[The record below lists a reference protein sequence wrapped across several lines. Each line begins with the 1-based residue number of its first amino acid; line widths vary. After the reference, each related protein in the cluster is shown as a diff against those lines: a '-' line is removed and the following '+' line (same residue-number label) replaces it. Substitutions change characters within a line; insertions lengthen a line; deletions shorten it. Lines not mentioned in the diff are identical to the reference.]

1 MSKTTGARL
10 FAEMI
15 RAYGITHLF
24 YVPQI
29 ISRALAALDDS
40 PVKRIVAHSEKA
52 AAYMAD
58 GYARARGGP
67 GICMAQP
74 VGASNLASGL
84 RDAALAGS
92 PVIAISGGPAAAT
105 RNRNAYQE
113 IDDLTQFDAVTK
125 LNTTVDHVSR
135 LPDMLRQAFRSA
147 TSGAPGPVHL
157 RFPGRHGE
165 GPLAECD
172 EQDARAEPQFAH
184 VPPFRPCAE
193 ATHLQAAAALLM
205 AAERPVIIAGGGVQV
220 SGAQAALLALA
231 ERWQIPVATSPNG
244 KGVILDAHPLAFG
257 VVGTYSRSSSNRAV
271 AEADLVFFVGSP
283 AGGLVTANWRI
294 PGPGARVIQLD
305 IDAEHLGRNYPN
317 AASLHGDARMTLQA
331 LLAVTPA
338 PASPSPARAAWLA
351 QVRTWSDAWRAETQP
366 LLDSSAVPLRP
377 ERLCSEIT
385 RALPPNGVVVADT
398 GHAAMWT
405 STLVELT
412 HRDQRYIRCA
422 GSLGWALP
430 GAIGVKCALPER
442 PVLCFTG
449 DGGMHYHLS
458 ELETAAR
465 HKINL
470 VVVVNN
476 NSALNQ
482 EINSVE
488 TIYGGQGKGRSDE
501 LWRFG
506 DVDFA
511 KVAEAMGCKGI
522 RVTQPEQL
530 APALQLAFSLHQ
542 PVVIDVVTDVR
553 AFARKAWVPA

>member
-1 MSKTTGARL
+1 MSKTSGAKL
-10 FAEMI
+10 FVEMI
-15 RAYGITHLF
+15 QGYGITHLF

-29 ISRALAALDDS
+29 ISHALAAMDDT
-40 PVKRIVAHSEKA
+40 PIRRIVAHSEKA

-74 VGASNLASGL
+74 IGASNLASGL
-84 RDAALAGS
+84 RDAYLAGS

-113 IDDLTQFDAVTK
+113 VEDLAQFDAVTK

-135 LPDMLRQAFRSA
+135 LPDMLRQAFRTA

-165 GPLAECD
+165 GPLAEC
-172 EQDARAEPQFAH
+172 EMQDARVEPQFGRI
-184 VPPFRPCAE
+184 PPFRPCAE
-193 ATHLQAAAALLM
+193 PEHIRAAVELIAGAR
-205 AAERPVIIAGGGVQV
+205 RPIIVAGGGVHL
-220 SGAQAALLALA
+220 SGGAAELVALA
-231 ERWQIPVATSPNG
+231 QKLRIPVATTPNG
-244 KGVILDAHPLAFG
+244 KGVILDSHALSVG
-257 VVGTYSRSSSNRAV
+257 VVGTYSRSATNRAV
-271 AEADLVFFVGSP
+271 IESDLVFFVGTP
-283 AGGLVTANWRI
+283 AGGLATANWRV
-294 PGPGARVIQLD
+294 PAAGARVLQLD
-305 IDAEHLGRNYPN
+305 IESTELGRNYPN
-317 AASLHGDARMTLQA
+317 AVSLHGDAKVTLRA
-331 LLAVTPA
+331 LLDAASGA
-338 PASPSPARAAWLA
+338 PAHREQWLNQIAAW
-351 QVRTWSDAWRAETQP
+351 TDAWKAEFQP
-366 LLDSSAVPLRP
+366 LLESEAVPMRP
-377 ERLCSEIT
+377 ERLCHEIS
-385 RALPPNGVVVADT
+385 RALPSNGVVVSDT

-405 STLVELT
+405 STLVDLT
-412 HRDQRYIRCA
+412 HPGQRYIRCA

-430 GAIGVKCALPER
+430 GALGVKCALPDR

-482 EINSVE
+482 EIKSVE
-488 TIYGGQGKGRSDE
+488 TIYGGQGMGRSDE

-506 DVDFA
+506 EVDFA
-511 KVAEAMGCKGI
+511 KVAQAMGCEGI
-522 RVTQPEQL
+522 RVERSADL
-530 APALQLAFSLHQ
+530 AGALQKAFLLEK